1 MTHDYCCFSCRV
13 SGWCSLWRE
22 TRKAKLLVLPF
33 FPLPAGVR
41 ANPSSRALSVLP
53 AQAQHTDLTATQ
65 ALGLTCHQG
74 LGSMAVVCTLME
86 LDQQRRSADQE
97 REQAN
102 APYRRNTY
110 RAEARGAGWPAMQ
123 VHRGEHLPAK
133 TTTTPNSHQPKPVS
147 LEPFRSKT
155 TK

>member
-1 MTHDYCCFSCRV
+1 M
-13 SGWCSLWRE
+13 
-22 TRKAKLLVLPF
+22 LPF

-41 ANPSSRALSVLP
+41 ANPSSRAPSVLP
-53 AQAQHTDLTATQ
+53 AQARHTDLTATQ

-97 REQAN
+97 REQSN

-133 TTTTPNSHQPKPVS
+133 TPNNSKFPPAKTC
-147 LEPFRSKT
+147 LFRAFQVQNHKVAMT
-155 TK
+155 RKGALT